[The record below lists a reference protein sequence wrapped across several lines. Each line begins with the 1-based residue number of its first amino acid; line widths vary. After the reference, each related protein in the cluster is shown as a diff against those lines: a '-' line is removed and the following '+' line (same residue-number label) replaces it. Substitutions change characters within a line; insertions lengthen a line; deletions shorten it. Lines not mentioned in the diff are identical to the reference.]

1 MDRAVI
7 EPNLLSW
14 ALARSGKTPE
24 TLTKRFPK
32 LDAWLSGEVSPTFK
46 QLEAFA
52 QATYTPM
59 GYFFL
64 PEPPEEPLPIPDFRT
79 FTNTSVDRPSA
90 NLLDT
95 LYTLQQRRD
104 WLREV
109 LIEEDASPLDFVGS
123 ARLSDPPESIGREM
137 RRMVGLEDGWAAE
150 VRTWTDAVGELRR
163 AIEELGVLVVIN
175 GVVGNNTS
183 RKLDVHEFRG
193 FALCDAYAP
202 AIFVNGADAESA
214 KMFTLAHELAHLWIG
229 EEGVSGFEGV
239 VAAGNDVEKF
249 CDKAAAEFLV
259 PAQELQTLWP
269 KIKHN
274 EQPFQDIARRF
285 KVSPIVAAR
294 RAWDLRLIGRE
305 HFFTFYN
312 DYTAEEHHKKSVKKG
327 GGDFYNNQ
335 NARVG
340 VRFASEVIRA
350 AKEGRIQ
357 YREAYSLTGL
367 YGDTFKNYVQHL
379 GFDML

>member
-1 MDRAVI
+1 MDRVAI
-7 EPNLLSW
+7 HSDILCW
-14 ALARSGKTPE
+14 ALERSGKTPAAFA
-24 TLTKRFPK
+24 KRFPK
-32 LDAWLSGEVSPTFK
+32 LEAWLSGALLPTFG

-52 QATYTPM
+52 KATYTPI
-59 GYFFL
+59 GFFFL
-64 PEPPEEPLPIPDFRT
+64 PEPPDEPLPIPDFRT
-79 FTNTSVDRPSA
+79 FTNTSIERPSA

-95 LYTLQQRRD
+95 LYTMQQRRD

-150 VRTWTDAVGELRR
+150 VRTWTSAVGELRR

-202 AIFVNGADAESA
+202 AIFVNGADFESA

-229 EEGVSGFEGV
+229 EEGVSGFEGIV
-239 VAAGNDVEKF
+239 VAGNAVEKF

-259 PAQELQTLWP
+259 PAQELQGLWS
-269 KIKHN
+269 KVKHK
-274 EQPFQDIARRF
+274 EPPFQAIAHQF

-294 RAWDLRLIGRE
+294 RAWDLQLIGRE
-305 HFFTFYN
+305 FFFTFYN
-312 DYTAEEHHKKSVKKG
+312 EYTKKELHKKKVKKG
-327 GGDFYNNQ
+327 RGDFYNNQ
-335 NARVG
+335 NSRVG
-340 VRFASEVIRA
+340 MRFASEVVRA

-367 YGDTFKNYVQHL
+367 YGNTFKNYVQHL